1 MQQFLAALCQVLDSI
16 GYDIAFV
23 LSA

>member
-1 MQQFLAALCQVLDSI
+1 MQQFSASLCQVLDSI